1 MIALEDLG
9 FFARYIF
16 DHRAE
21 MSGRELEVAS
31 DYVGWER
38 LVETFRKVTGKKAE
52 WVPLSVERWMA
63 LFKHTDVPVHAE
75 ERGKAGATTFGES
88 FSKWWAIYAADLA
101 RRDMERLRR
110 IHPGLLSVEQW
121 MRKYGYTGEWQAGML
136 KGTGPEGQTGF
147 IPDFEAIG
155 RL

>member
-31 DYVGWER
+31 DYVGWEH

-52 WVPLSVERWMA
+52 WVSLSVEQWMG
-63 LFKHTDVPVHAE
+63 LFKDMDGPIHAE
-75 ERGKAGATTFGES
+75 ERGKPGATTSKEN
-88 FSKWWAIYAADLA
+88 FSRWWEIYADDLA
-101 RRDMERLRR
+101 QRDMEMLRG
-110 IHPGLLSVEQW
+110 IHPGLLSVEDW
-121 MRKYGYTGEWQAGML
+121 MRKNKYEGGWQDGVL
-136 KGTGPEGQTGF
+136 KGATAGF
-147 IPDFEAIG
+147 VPNFEAIG

>member
-21 MSGRELEVAS
+21 MSERELEVAS
-31 DYVGWER
+31 DYVGWEY
-38 LVETFRKVTGKKAE
+38 LVETVRKVTGEKAE
-52 WVPLSVERWMA
+52 WAPLSVEQWMA
-63 LFKHTDVPVHAE
+63 LFKHTDMPVHAE
-75 ERGKAGATTFGES
+75 ERGKPGATTLKEN
-88 FSKWWAIYAADLA
+88 FSRWWEIYANDLM
-101 RRDMERLRR
+101 RRDMEMLRR

-121 MRKYGYTGEWQAGML
+121 MRKHKYEGEWQAEML
-136 KGTGPEGQTGF
+136 KGGAEGGTGF

>member
-9 FFARYIF
+9 FFARYMF

-52 WVPLSVERWMA
+52 WVPLSVEQWMA
-63 LFKHTDVPVHAE
+63 LFKHTDAPVHADE
-75 ERGKAGATTFGES
+75 HGKPGAMTFKQS
-88 FSKWWAIYAADLA
+88 FSRWWEIYAEDLA
-101 RRDMERLRR
+101 WRDMDMLRG
-110 IHPGLLSVEQW
+110 IHPGLLSVERW
-121 MRKYGYTGEWQAGML
+121 MRKHKYEGEWQTGML
-136 KGTGPEGQTGF
+136 KGSGPEGNTGF